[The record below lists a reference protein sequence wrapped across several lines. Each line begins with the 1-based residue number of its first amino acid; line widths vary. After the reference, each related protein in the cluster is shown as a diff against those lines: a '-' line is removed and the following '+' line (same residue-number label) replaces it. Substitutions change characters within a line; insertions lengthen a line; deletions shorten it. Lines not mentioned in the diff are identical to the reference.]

1 MSRSILAPLLCVLAG
16 CAGGSTADERQYK
29 GETREATDWPQ
40 FRGPNGTGIAADAKP
55 PLKWTDEEGV
65 KWKTP
70 LPGPGSSS
78 PIVLGDRVFV
88 TCYSGYG
95 AEGAGTGS
103 VEKLKRHLVCA
114 SRTTGKVQWTAD
126 VAAVTPEDPYR
137 GYITEHGYASS
148 TPATDGEA
156 VYVFFGKSGVLSFDL
171 EGKKLWQTSVG
182 TESDIRRWGSSASPI
197 LYEGLV
203 IVNAASESRSI
214 VALDK
219 KTGKR
224 AWKAEGKRLSL
235 SFSTPALVRASDD
248 RTDLVV
254 AMPNEVWGL
263 DPETGKSRWLTAID
277 PNGNICPAVVAGD
290 GVAYVTGG
298 YGTKGSLAIKV
309 GGSGDVAK
317 TNVLWSIGKS
327 SYVPTP
333 LLHAGRLHNVT
344 EDGIVVCLEA
354 NKGEIVYEKRLAVKG
369 PGGRASRP
377 FYASPVLADGRLYA
391 VSRKAGVFVLGAGDK
406 FEQLAQNPP
415 LDASDFN
422 ASPAIVGRQLFLRSN
437 KFLYC
442 LEAR

>member
-1 MSRSILAPLLCVLAG
+1 MSRSILAPLLCVLAV
-16 CAGGSTADERQYK
+16 CAGGSMADERQDK
-29 GETREATDWPQ
+29 GEKREAVDWPQ

-55 PLKWTDEEGV
+55 PLKWTDKEGV

-103 VEKLKRHLVCA
+103 VEKLKRHLVCV
-114 SRTTGKVQWTAD
+114 SRTTGTVQWTAD
-126 VAAVTPEDPYR
+126 VAAVTPEDSYR

-197 LYEGLV
+197 LYKGLV

-219 KTGKR
+219 KTGKQV
-224 AWKAEGKRLSL
+224 WKADGKRLSL
-235 SFSTPALVRASDD
+235 SFSTPALVKASGGQI
-248 RTDLVV
+248 DLVV

-263 DPETGKSRWLTAID
+263 NPDTGKMRWLTAID
-277 PNGNICPAVVAGD
+277 PDGNICPAVVAGD

-298 YGTKGSLAIKV
+298 YGTKGSLAVKV
-309 GGSGDVAK
+309 GGSGNVTK

-333 LLHAGRLHNVT
+333 VLHANRLHNVN
-344 EDGIVVCLEA
+344 EDGIVICSKADTGDV
-354 NKGEIVYEKRLAVKG
+354 VYEKRLAVKG

-391 VSRKAGVFVLGAGDK
+391 VSRKAGVFVFAAGDK

-415 LDASDFN
+415 LDDSDFN
-422 ASPAIVGRQLFLRSN
+422 ASPAVVRRQLFLRSN